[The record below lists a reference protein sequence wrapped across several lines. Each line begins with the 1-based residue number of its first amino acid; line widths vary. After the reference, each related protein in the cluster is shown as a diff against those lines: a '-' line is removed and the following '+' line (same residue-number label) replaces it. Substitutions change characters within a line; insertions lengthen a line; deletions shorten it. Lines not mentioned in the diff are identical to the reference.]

1 MAVPPDP
8 RTVNDMQQVSN
19 ARAGDGLGRRVGH
32 HDDRPALDE
41 AHVVGVLN
49 AAGDSAVDCVRRST
63 VFRRMGDGTLP
74 FAGRAA
80 YLEQHWEGLRILR
93 SALSEVSA
101 TSAPVPVATLCSALS
116 AATDQFSTA
125 LDRAH
130 ATARW
135 RDRHVTMPSML
146 QFRRHIG
153 ELQDGGDG
161 GDGGDVVAL
170 AAHAYLRLHVC
181 RACPEPGVAG
191 RDPQMLQDAVAAV
204 VRDEESLERL
214 SEELSVALLL
224 MMQHGAD
231 VCRGYPERDADS
243 GCAVTV
249 STIRRALR

>member
-1 MAVPPDP
+1 MRRLERWRPPTP
-8 RTVNDMQQVSN
+8 RTVKDVQQANS
-19 ARAGDGLGRRVGH
+19 ARAGARVGSG
-32 HDDRPALDE
+32 DGRQSPDAPEVAGLLD
-41 AHVVGVLN
+41 V
-49 AAGDSAVDCVRRST
+49 AGDSALDCVRRST

-93 SALSEVSA
+93 SALSA
-101 TSAPVPVATLCSALS
+101 QANPAPSSVDPVALASMCSALS
-116 AATDQFSTA
+116 AATEQFSGA

-146 QFRRHIG
+146 NFRRHIG
-153 ELQDGGDG
+153 ELQDGGD
-161 GDGGDVVAL
+161 VVAL
-170 AAHAYLRLHVC
+170 LAHAYLRLLVC
-181 RACPEPGVAG
+181 RACPEPGVTA
-191 RDPQMLQDAVAAV
+191 RDPEVLQDAVVAV
-204 VRDEESLERL
+204 VRDGESLERL

-249 STIRRALR
+249 ATIRRALR

>member
-1 MAVPPDP
+1 MAVTLDP
-8 RTVNDMQQVSN
+8 RTVNDVQQFSN
-19 ARAGDGLGRRVGH
+19 ANANANAGACAGDRSV
-32 HDDRPALDE
+32 LDE
-41 AHVVGVLN
+41 AHVAGVLE
-49 AAGDSAVDCVRRST
+49 AAGDSALDCVRRST

-93 SALSEVSA
+93 SALSEMSAASA
-101 TSAPVPVATLCSALS
+101 TSAPVPVVTLCSALS
-116 AATDQFSTA
+116 AATDQFSRA

-153 ELQDGGDG
+153 ELQGDGDG
-161 GDGGDVVAL
+161 GNVVAL
-170 AAHAYLRLHVC
+170 VAHAYLRLYVC
-181 RACPEPGVAG
+181 RACPEPGVTG
-191 RDPQMLQDAVAAV
+191 RDPRMLQDAVLAV
-204 VRDEESLERL
+204 VRDEEALEQL